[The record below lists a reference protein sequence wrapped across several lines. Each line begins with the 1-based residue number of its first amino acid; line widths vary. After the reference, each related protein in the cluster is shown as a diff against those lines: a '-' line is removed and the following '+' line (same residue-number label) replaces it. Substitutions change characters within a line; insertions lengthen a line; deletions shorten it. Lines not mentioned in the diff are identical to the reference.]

1 MWGKRQGEGRAIPE
15 GRDFPRATN
24 GWKGRAK
31 ALPAEGTGSATV
43 TGLPGIAW
51 TQAIHWAQK
60 QCKACGLA
68 KVCSQDSGQHPSA
81 CQGHQGSQHGAL
93 SHTGSLVLCASP
105 AASMSRVRV
114 GQPHIQYNFPKAQI
128 SKEWMGCLYAASS
141 SDCEVNTKN

>member
-51 TQAIHWAQK
+51 TQAIIGHRSNAKPVGLPRCAHRTQGSIPLHARDT
-60 QCKACGLA
+60 KAPSMGHCHTLA
-68 KVCSQDSGQHPSA
+68 AWSCVPLQQHP
-81 CQGHQGSQHGAL
+81 CLGSVWD
-93 SHTGSLVLCASP
+93 SHTSSTTFLKPRFQKSGWDVSMLP
-105 AASMSRVRV
+105 AAVTV
-114 GQPHIQYNFPKAQI
+114 K
-128 SKEWMGCLYAASS
+128 
-141 SDCEVNTKN
+141 